1 MHVAGTETETA
12 MRRLEC
18 ARPARTATGHAR
30 NAGEAV
36 QQLAQL
42 ARERQR
48 FGQERHVLIRRIHR
62 IDARLEAMA
71 TLEGKLLPMMRQ
83 EAGRTNTAPAQPAPP
98 SPATTRTM
106 VPPAPPAPSVRR
118 PTVLPNGLSE
128 VTLQY

>member
-1 MHVAGTETETA
+1 

-36 QQLAQL
+36 QQLAHL

-48 FGQERHVLIRRIHR
+48 FGQERRALIRRIHK
-62 IDARLEAMA
+62 IDARLDAIA
-71 TLEGKLLPMMRQ
+71 TLESKLLPMLRP
-83 EAGRTNTAPAQPAPP
+83 EASRTNTPPPPESPSPAPAQTVAPAPP
-98 SPATTRTM
+98 I
-106 VPPAPPAPSVRR
+106 RR
-118 PTVLPNGLSE
+118 PAALPIGLSE